1 VTWNRIT
8 SWYPIYQ
15 APITYY
21 YRIADNN
28 VYLGDEI
35 VGTTSEVYQQAQDLA
50 NLGQSSDDVEVI
62 PEPSDQWLPLGVFA
76 VIANLGDEPEI
87 MVQLALDRSGNI
99 AGSYFNAP
107 AGVVLPIVGSV
118 QQETQRAAW
127 KIGKEDQIIMQTGI
141 DNLSKD
147 SSSVLIFFPDGTS
160 ETWTLQRQSE
170 EKAKDFIDKIEPP
183 VEVENVE
190 EAKP

>member
-1 VTWNRIT
+1 
-8 SWYPIYQ
+8 
-15 APITYY
+15 
-21 YRIADNN
+21 
-28 VYLGDEI
+28 